1 MGIAKSIA
9 LVARNK
15 IKAVFVKK
23 KNRKSLVS

>member
-9 LVARNK
+9 LVVRNK

>member
-1 MGIAKSIA
+1 MGIAKIIA

-23 KNRKSLVS
+23 KKRKSLVS